1 MICDDAEIL
10 LHLLLDGEIDAA
22 HARDVK
28 SHAAACPRCGAE
40 LRQYRALRAAMS
52 NADLRLTAP
61 RSLRSRIEAGLPR
74 APARRSDWRSPFRGF
89 ALGAALSAAAA
100 ATLLVG
106 VIGSDQDQVIV
117 SDVVSAHLRSL
128 NSDHLTDLQS
138 GDRQRIK
145 PWLTS
150 RLAAPPP
157 VPDMGPQGITLLGAR
172 IDYVQGQRAAA
183 LVYERDH
190 HVINVFIAPGGNAER
205 SPKLA
210 TLQGVNVELWSEQGL
225 KFCVVADIDP
235 DALQDFR
242 EKFEAAAWASHT

>member
-22 HARDVK
+22 HARDVR

-52 NADLRLTAP
+52 NAELRLTAP
-61 RSLRSRIEAGLPR
+61 CGLRSRIEAGLPR
-74 APARRSDWRSPFRGF
+74 APARRSDWLSPFRGF

-100 ATLLVG
+100 ATLLIG

-128 NSDHLTDLQS
+128 GSDHLTDLQS
-138 GDRQRIK
+138 GDRQRLR
-145 PWLTS
+145 PWLTG
-150 RLAAPPP
+150 RLAAAPP
-157 VPDMGPQGITLLGAR
+157 VPDMSPQGITLLGAR
-172 IDYVQGQRAAA
+172 IDYVQGQPAAA

-205 SPKLA
+205 SPRLA
-210 TLQGVNVELWSEQGL
+210 TLQGINVELWSEQGF
-225 KFCVVADIDP
+225 KFCAVADISP

-242 EKFEAAAWASHT
+242 EKFEAAGATHT